1 MCVGHVASDRMFGV
15 QAFPA
20 LPTKTP
26 AINTTKVW
34 AGCRPMPLWPWPVWV
49 PTWLFVAQ
57 WGDDAAADVFAQHFQ
72 REGVDAS
79 RMQGLGGHS
88 SLVSAI
94 IIDSHGER
102 MIFNHRGS
110 ALTAQAAFDPA
121 WPKRVRRSVA
131 EATAALGHPSASRP
145 PDLGLGR
152 PNPQAVAGASDT
164 SVNQFA

>member
-1 MCVGHVASDRMFGV
+1 MFGV

-26 AINTTKVW
+26 AHQHHQGVGGMSANAAV
-34 AGCRPMPLWPWPVWV
+34 ALARLGANVAFCGPV
-49 PTWLFVAQ
+49 
-57 WGDDAAADVFAQHFQ
+57 GDDAAADVFARHFQ

-88 SLVSAI
+88 SSVSAI
-94 IIDSHGER
+94 VIDCHGAR

-131 EATAALGHPSASRP
+131 EATAALGHPCAGRP
-145 PDLGLGR
+145 PDLGFGR
-152 PNPQAVAGASDT
+152 PNPEAVAGAGDAG
-164 SVNQFA
+164 VNQFA